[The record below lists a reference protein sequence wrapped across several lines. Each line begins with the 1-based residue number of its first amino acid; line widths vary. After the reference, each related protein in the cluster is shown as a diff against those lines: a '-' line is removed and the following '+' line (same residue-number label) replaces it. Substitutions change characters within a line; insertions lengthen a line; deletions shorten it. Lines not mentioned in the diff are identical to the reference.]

1 MGPCRAS
8 RPGSFLSMGKP
19 MFQALLRAAR
29 RSRPGGASA
38 RPGERGSIAVVAAVA
53 LVALIGMAALV
64 VDGGYLAMRRRALQG
79 VADAAALSGG
89 FSLPTSATAIS
100 QAKSI
105 ATANGYT
112 NGVKG
117 ATVTVNSPYSSDT
130 RRVEVMI
137 QTTVPTFLG
146 AALRINTGT
155 LIARAVAKVDPPDA
169 AIFAGST
176 ACAGSACGD
185 ALCFQGQGN
194 DIQGDLH
201 SNGSIFVSGNNTTSV
216 GNVEYGNS
224 CSPHSVNGGVV
235 TTSGP
240 TNVATQPYPLSWT
253 AADFTCNYYPSGGN
267 ITNTGSWWQ
276 SGNWYSTGV
285 LKPGVYCSTGGVGL
299 QINGSNIT
307 GNITLVSDGPIQ
319 INGNSTNFT
328 AYRNNVLAYTSYAP
342 ASSSTAVIQFGNDS
356 LTWTGDIFAPNGLI
370 AANGTG
376 DNITGSI
383 VGKYVQIGATNWTM
397 NSGAGS
403 SKLPYLT
410 E

>member
-1 MGPCRAS
+1 M
-8 RPGSFLSMGKP
+8 L
-19 MFQALLRAAR
+19 QVLLRAAR
-29 RSRPGGASA
+29 RPRA
-38 RPGERGSIAVVAAVA
+38 RRGDRGSIAVVSAVA

-79 VADAAALSGG
+79 VADAAALAGG
-89 FSLPTSATAIS
+89 SSLPTSATAIRD
-100 QAKSI
+100 AKTM

-112 NGVKG
+112 NG
-117 ATVTVNSPYSSDT
+117 ASNTTVTVNSPYSSDT
-130 RRVEVMI
+130 RRIEVI
-137 QTTVPTFLG
+137 ITKTVPTFLG

-155 LIARAVAKVDPPDA
+155 LTARAVATVDPPDA
-169 AIFAGST
+169 AIFAGSS
-176 ACAGSACGD
+176 ACAGGACGD

-194 DIQGDLH
+194 NIQGDLH

-224 CSPHSVNGGVV
+224 CTPNSVNGGVV
-235 TTSGP
+235 HTSGP
-240 TNVATQPYPLSWT
+240 TNVPNQAYPLSWT
-253 AADFTCNYYPSGGN
+253 AADFTCNFYPSGGN

-285 LKPGVYCSTGGVGL
+285 LKSGVYCSTGGVGL
-299 QINGSNIT
+299 QINGSNIS
-307 GNITLVSDGPIQ
+307 GSITMVSDGVIQ

-328 AYRNNVLAYTSYAP
+328 AYKNNVLAYTSYTP
-342 ASSSTAVIQFGNDS
+342 SSSSTAAIQFGNDS

-370 AANGTG
+370 QANGTG

-397 NSGAGS
+397 NSGSSGS
-403 SKLPYLT
+403 SIPYLT